1 MAYKQE
7 LCEPDIR
14 MYVYEHEDC
23 YEISLTGNGFI
34 PFVEMDF
41 EDADDL
47 RNRLRIRCVR

>member
-14 MYVYEHEDC
+14 MYV
-23 YEISLTGNGFI
+23 
-34 PFVEMDF
+34 
-41 EDADDL
+41 DDL